1 MSINGKLSC
10 WGTNLGIVPLTTT
23 NIVAG
28 LYIARPPTTSFA
40 GMNLA
45 NSAVAHPLG
54 NCRLYYSQVTVDP
67 QKSIDYVQ
75 RNRNKSYIYR
85 SFVTNS
91 YNNITSGTSFD
102 SLINSGIDT
111 CPATIAPLSLTNL
124 QVSVGGQNAFQST
137 PKMTYKNFLE
147 QVNLAEQLTSS
158 DFGVSTGLINQGYW
172 EMSKWYFVNVE
183 RGDIADK
190 LQLRNINI

>member
-1 MSINGKLSC
+1 MVNYHAGELI
-10 WGTNLGIVPLTTT
+10 LGIVPLTTT

-75 RNRNKSYIYR
+75 RNRNKSYIY
-85 SFVTNS
+85 
-91 YNNITSGTSFD
+91 ID
-102 SLINSGIDT
+102 LLLQILII
-111 CPATIAPLSLTNL
+111 I
-124 QVSVGGQNAFQST
+124 
-137 PKMTYKNFLE
+137 
-147 QVNLAEQLTSS
+147 
-158 DFGVSTGLINQGYW
+158 
-172 EMSKWYFVNVE
+172 
-183 RGDIADK
+183 
-190 LQLRNINI
+190 